1 MGKADDKGEPV
12 KTVTIG
18 GKKVEVPI
26 IFVLPEE
33 TGEKEIERYQ
43 HPKVHI
49 ESKKIAPL
57 LAGAG
62 AATGIGAAGKK
73 IGEGIKDTAE
83 QAPQAIGEGAKL
95 SETLSSESEEK
106 PLDKLTHGKL
116 EEVEKL
122 PFPVPKEKD
131 SLDQPD
137 DAVAAKD
144 SENEAILRHALGKPH
159 GVRDTIVAREGE
171 PTREKKIPFE
181 SGRAMKAWVSWLQ
194 KKKEWDKKEREKDK
208 VMQEQRVAR
217 QTHVDEE
224 MSGIGSKQHKEEARA
239 IREGKV
245 APSRT
250 ATIAAERPW
259 DLEKPSSDKKV
270 TAARLLHEFKGF
282 GKAQALKRIKEQ
294 QDKRRAEEE
303 KALYIEGGAREKDI
317 ANQSKKELEKAR
329 IRHRDGSIT
338 EEEGTEEEITAKLD
352 EHNKIPAKERPK
364 FTTADIGDTSKKIGQ
379 GEPCWICEAHKLGIG
394 TPVPRS
400 DAEDVGGAYAK
411 HLKEHEGFSATPSTK
426 SWESWLQ
433 KKEEWDKEES
443 EWEQIGDTNRWRK
456 KRKKKLQDAEEDLD
470 INFDDSDAFGIDKL
484 KALQLEIKDALKPEK
499 NQGKMSTEE
508 FGGRSGR
515 NSKTGR
521 ELNDYLESQQ
531 PYGFG
536 KLGKKEPQT
545 SRGQA
550 DDATQE
556 RAMNYYSAKDPRSG
570 RASALKKPAREAGE
584 NTVRGD
590 ARIDQHEPKSHETA
604 SSGNDWKS
612 SNRVGREMYD
622 QEPVSEIKEEDY
634 DKEGKLSHHKIRE
647 VPRGGKAPRD
657 SPEPL
662 GRKAQ
667 FTGNEKLMR
676 QMAGYPPSYFED
688 TYDKEE
694 ERRRDAKLPKTGKSP
709 KGTKVRKKAWE
720 KWMVR
725 L

>member
-1 MGKADDKGEPV
+1 MPKSDDKGEPV

-33 TGEKEIERYQ
+33 AGEKEIERYQ

-49 ESKKIAPL
+49 ESKKVAPL
-57 LAGAG
+57 LAGGAG
-62 AATGIGAAGKK
+62 IAGGVASAGKK
-73 IGEGIKDTAE
+73 IGEGIKDTVE
-83 QAPQAIGEGAKL
+83 QAPQALGEGAKL
-95 SETLSSESEEK
+95 SETLSAESEEK

-122 PFPVPKEKD
+122 PFAVPKEESEAMISGKVRPSWED
-131 SLDQPD
+131 STRHERDFQPRNEDSPLADLDKMFNYSD
-137 DAVAAKD
+137 EEIVEED
-144 SENEAILRHALGKPH
+144 GK
-159 GVRDTIVAREGE
+159 TT
-171 PTREKKIPFE
+171 TR
-181 SGRAMKAWVSWLQ
+181 
-194 KKKEWDKKEREKDK
+194 KKKKPKLKGYSDEFKEGGFA
-208 VMQEQRVAR
+208 QE
-217 QTHVDEE
+217 
-224 MSGIGSKQHKEEARA
+224 SFEEAPKKKKKKKKQPLLSNS
-239 IREGKV
+239 RE
-245 APSRT
+245 AMNDEWFP
-250 ATIAAERPW
+250 ER
-259 DLEKPSSDKKV
+259 K
-270 TAARLLHEFKGF
+270 
-282 GKAQALKRIKEQ
+282 
-294 QDKRRAEEE
+294 
-303 KALYIEGGAREKDI
+303 
-317 ANQSKKELEKAR
+317 
-329 IRHRDGSIT
+329 SI
-338 EEEGTEEEITAKLD
+338 
-352 EHNKIPAKERPK
+352 
-364 FTTADIGDTSKKIGQ
+364 
-379 GEPCWICEAHKLGIG
+379 
-394 TPVPRS
+394 V
-400 DAEDVGGAYAK
+400 
-411 HLKEHEGFSATPSTK
+411 
-426 SWESWLQ
+426 Q
-433 KKEEWDKEES
+433 KKEDWDKEEK
-443 EWEQIGDTNRWRK
+443 EWEQIGNTNKFRK
-456 KRKKKLQDAEEDLD
+456 RRKKKLQDVD
-470 INFDDSDAFGIDKL
+470 FDESDAFGIDKL
-484 KALQLEIKDALKPEK
+484 KSLQLEIKDALKPEK
-499 NQGKMSTEE
+499 NQGEMSTEE

-515 NSKTGR
+515 NPKTGR

-570 RASALKKPAREAGE
+570 RDSALKKPAREAGE

-622 QEPVSEIKEEDY
+622 QEPISEIKEEDY

-694 ERRRDAKLPKTGKSP
+694 ERRRDTKLPKTGKRP
-709 KGTKVRKKAWE
+709 KGTTGRKKSWE
-720 KWMVR
+720 KWLENKSLGALGWGKLDR
-725 L
+725 KTGKKKKLRRRQPTLDDFPEDNGDKKDET